1 MNVSTAERP
10 AIGRLRRRV
19 SAPGAWPVGVWLL
32 LALGLSLLVRVP
44 FLGLPMISDEGGYA
58 YVAKRWLAGEG
69 RLYHDLWVSR
79 PQGIFVA
86 YGLIFETLGTGV
98 AALRLGAGLTAAA
111 TLLIVW
117 RVAGALG
124 GGVVA
129 VVAALLFALLAGSPA
144 IEGFTANAEV
154 FMALP
159 AAGAAWLLLRAGRG
173 GWGRAPLLGTGALAG
188 VATLL
193 KPSGVVMLGV
203 GLAFVWLLAA
213 DGRRALRREG
223 WLLAGFAAALAP
235 ALIHGWWLGWD
246 AFVFAAV
253 TYRLTSQS
261 GATAGL
267 GHQAVSI
274 AMLLVRCWPLL
285 ALAGLAAVA
294 GRGGLPR
301 PLLGRGAAPRRL
313 TGAGRLG
320 IVSWGGLRWGTLEPG
335 RTLLGL
341 WLLASLAGV
350 AVGGDWWPHYLIQVA
365 APFAIWLAG
374 LLVGAWARLA
384 TAQRRGLATLAI
396 VALLSPYGVAAR
408 GSADAIS
415 LAVFGQPNYP
425 SQDEVAAYLRQHA
438 PADATIFVGYDN
450 PAIYYLADRPAAY
463 RYLYDAELKAIPGSY
478 GDLLQLI
485 AGPDRPRYVVG
496 TTERAPYPDNGKAF
510 WAAVLRHYHMVDRV
524 HGVPIMREND
534 GLGRGR

>member
-1 MNVSTAERP
+1 MGADERK
-10 AIGRLRRRV
+10 ATRWSHRV
-19 SAPGAWPVGVWLL
+19 PTWGWLCL
-32 LALGLSLLVRVP
+32 AAALGLALRVP

-58 YVAKRWLAGEG
+58 YVASRWLAGEG

-86 YGLIFETLGTGV
+86 YGLIFETLGTDV
-98 AALRLGAGLTAAA
+98 VALRLGAWVAAVA
-111 TLLIVW
+111 TLLVVW
-117 RVAGALG
+117 RFAGVWG
-124 GGVVA
+124 GRRVA
-129 VVAALLFALLAGSPA
+129 VVAALVFAALSGSPA

-159 AAGAAWLLLRAGRG
+159 AAGAAWLLLRAGRE
-173 GWGRAPLLGTGALAG
+173 GWRWRPLLGVGVCAG
-188 VATLL
+188 LATLL
-193 KPSGVVMLGV
+193 KPSGVVMLGI
-203 GLAFVWLLAA
+203 GLAVVWLLAPS
-213 DGRRALRREG
+213 GRVALRRAG
-223 WLLAGFAAALAP
+223 WLLAGFAVALAP
-235 ALIHGWWLGWD
+235 ALVHGWWLGWHE
-246 AFVFAAV
+246 FLFAAV
-253 TYRLTSQS
+253 TYRLTAQS

-267 GHQAVSI
+267 RHQLVSI

-285 ALAGLAAVA
+285 ALTALALLADRGWA
-294 GRGGLPR
+294 PWPALLRGGV
-301 PLLGRGAAPRRL
+301 RRHL
-313 TGAGRLG
+313 ADANRLG
-320 IVSWGGLRWGTLEPG
+320 IVARADLRPGRLLGRVEPGTLVL
-335 RTLLGL
+335 RL
-341 WLLASLAGV
+341 WLLGALAGV

-365 APFAIWLAG
+365 APFAIWLAQ
-374 LLVGAWARLA
+374 LLDDARPRLA
-384 TAQRRGLATLAI
+384 APQRRGLATLAI

-408 GSADAIS
+408 GSADDVS
-415 LAVFGQPNYP
+415 LAIFGQDNYP
-425 SQDEVAAYLRQHA
+425 SQDEVATYLRQHA

-478 GDLLQLI
+478 GALLDLI

>member
-1 MNVSTAERP
+1 MATRWS
-10 AIGRLRRRV
+10 RRV
-19 SAPGAWPVGVWLL
+19 PAWLWLL
-32 LALGLSLLVRVP
+32 LAASLGLALRVP

-58 YVAKRWLAGEG
+58 YVASRWLAGER

-86 YGLIFETLGTGV
+86 YGLIFETLGTDV
-98 AALRLGAGLTAAA
+98 VALRLGAWVAAAA
-111 TLLIVW
+111 TLPVVW
-117 RVAGALG
+117 RFAAAWGGRRVAI
-124 GGVVA
+124 VA
-129 VVAALLFALLAGSPA
+129 VLLFAVLSGSPA

-159 AAGAAWLLLRAGRG
+159 AAGAAWLLLRAERE
-173 GWGRAPLLGTGALAG
+173 GWRRWPLLGAGGCVG

-203 GLAFVWLLAA
+203 GLAVVWLLAPA
-213 DGRRALRREG
+213 GRVAARRAG

-235 ALIHGWWLGWD
+235 ALVHGWWLGWNE
-246 AFVFAAV
+246 FVFAAA
-253 TYRLTSQS
+253 TYRLTLQS

-267 GHQAVSI
+267 RHQLVSI

-285 ALAGLAAVA
+285 ALTALAIVVD
-294 GRGGLPR
+294 RGWLPR
-301 PLLGRGAAPRRL
+301 PTILRSGLRRHL
-313 TGAGRLG
+313 ADAGRLG
-320 IVSWGGLRWGTLEPG
+320 FVARSGLQSGLLRGRIAPGTL
-335 RTLLGL
+335 LLRL
-341 WLLASLAGV
+341 WLLGAVAGV

-365 APFAIWLAG
+365 APFAIWLAR
-374 LLVGAWARLA
+374 LLVGAWPRL
-384 TAQRRGLATLAI
+384 TAAQQGGLATLAI
-396 VALLSPYGVAAR
+396 VALLSPYGVVAR
-408 GSADAIS
+408 GSADDVSVAI
-415 LAVFGQPNYP
+415 FGQANYP
-425 SQDEVAAYLRQHA
+425 SQDEVATYLRQHA
-438 PADATIFVGYDN
+438 PAEATIFVGYDN

-478 GDLLQLI
+478 GALLDLI
-485 AGPDRPRYVVG
+485 GGPDRPRYVVG
-496 TTERAPYPDNGKAF
+496 TRERAPYPDNGKAF